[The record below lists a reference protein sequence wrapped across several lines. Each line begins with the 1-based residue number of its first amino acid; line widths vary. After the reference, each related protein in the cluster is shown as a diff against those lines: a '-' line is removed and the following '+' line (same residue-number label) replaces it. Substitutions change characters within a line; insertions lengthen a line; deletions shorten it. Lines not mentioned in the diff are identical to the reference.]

1 MKRVICNSK
10 YHDDWDDIGWN
21 DKFSFDGKKI
31 HIPERYLDTNHIL
44 GNPRY
49 RNVFRK
55 IEDTEGN
62 VLLEPTYL
70 HEDVDAELY
79 RHFPSWGLKIVES
92 IASIPNVWVVDYEEV
107 KL

>member
-1 MKRVICNSK
+1 MKREIF
-10 YHDDWDDIGWN
+10 N
-21 DKFSFDGKKI
+21 DYFDEDYNEKFSFDGRKI
-31 HIPERYLDTNHIL
+31 HIPERYLDKNHIL

-70 HEDVDAELY
+70 HPDVDTELY
-79 RHFPSWGLKIVES
+79 RYLPSWGLKIVKS
-92 IASIPNVWVVDYEEV
+92 IASVPNVWVVDYEDVE
-107 KL
+107 L